1 MTTVTVLQMVQPSVI
16 VMSCK
21 CFLNTGLSRSIPCS
35 SFILHHV
42 HSICVYNHR
51 LGGGGEGRS
60 ISLGSSSKRAT
71 LPVRWLPSKR
81 RLANLVVSKSAGS
94 AIKEAGTLQALKEKL
109 ESEGIP
115 FGECKIGQ
123 YSRILCPKCQGGN
136 SSEKSFSVFIREDG
150 NLATWSCFRAKCGW
164 KGHVQASTGLS
175 EYPSK
180 KTNGSCSDDEQPPV
194 TRPNRILTEKVLKLV
209 PLGDEIFRYFSE
221 RMISGAT
228 LRRNGVMQTLRDNEV
243 VIAFP
248 YRRNGQIVSCKYR
261 GPNKKFWQERNS
273 EKILYG
279 LEDIKLAKDIIIV
292 EGEIDKLSM
301 EEAGFLNCVSV
312 PDGAPPQVSD
322 KELPSWKQDKKYQY
336 LWNCKEYLDKA
347 SRIILATDADQ
358 PGQALAEEIARR
370 LGKQRC
376 WRIKWPKKN
385 ENDVCKDANEVL
397 MYLGADALKEVIAN
411 AELYPV
417 QGLFRFQDYFDE
429 IDAYYNCFLGNEV
442 GVSTGWR
449 SVDNLYK
456 VVPGEVT
463 VVTGVPNSGKS
474 EWIDALCC
482 NINKEEGWTF
492 AMCSM
497 ENKVKEHARKLLEK
511 YIKKPFFT
519 AKYGQSRPRMSPK
532 ELEQGKEW
540 LNNAFY
546 LIRSENDRLPSVK
559 WVLDLAKVA
568 VLRHGVRGLIID
580 PYNELDH
587 QRSPCQTE
595 TEYVSEILTRIRRF
609 AQHHS
614 CHVWFVAHPRQLHN
628 WQGDAPNMYDI
639 SGSAHFINKCDN
651 GIVVHRNRDPT
662 SGPIDQVQI
671 CVRKVRNKVAG
682 TIGDAILTYDSKE
695 PCFVILLYKLQAPI
709 ANAAIC

>member
-456 VVPGEVT
+456 V
-463 VVTGVPNSGKS
+463 
-474 EWIDALCC
+474 
-482 NINKEEGWTF
+482 
-492 AMCSM
+492 
-497 ENKVKEHARKLLEK
+497 KEHARKLLEK

-519 AKYGQSRPRMSPK
+519 
-532 ELEQGKEW
+532 
-540 LNNAFY
+540 
-546 LIRSENDRLPSVK
+546 
-559 WVLDLAKVA
+559 
-568 VLRHGVRGLIID
+568 
-580 PYNELDH
+580 
-587 QRSPCQTE
+587 
-595 TEYVSEILTRIRRF
+595 
-609 AQHHS
+609 
-614 CHVWFVAHPRQLHN
+614 LHN

-682 TIGDAILTYDSKE
+682 TIGDAILTYDSACDTDIGAHVVCCWKCSGNDFDDV
-695 PCFVILLYKLQAPI
+695 PCPKRSEKV
-709 ANAAIC
+709 N